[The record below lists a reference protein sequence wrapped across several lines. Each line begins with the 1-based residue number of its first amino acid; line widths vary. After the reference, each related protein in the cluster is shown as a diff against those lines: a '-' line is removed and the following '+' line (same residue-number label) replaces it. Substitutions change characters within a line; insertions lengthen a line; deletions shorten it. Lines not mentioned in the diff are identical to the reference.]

1 MQNKLMISIVDD
13 EGSKQFSIH
22 RVIKKVLFYLG
33 VGIVV
38 LLVSYLLMVKL
49 LISELDSLI
58 AEKNEVRNKFQE
70 IYEKNNEL
78 ARNVEYKTNE
88 LFKASSRINEL
99 EKIVNIYKNS
109 DSLIDEQNYEIDL
122 EDLSD
127 IQKQIVLKIIPNGDP
142 IRGYDWDK
150 HANLQSKKAE
160 AFFYEIPQ
168 GTPIYATANGI
179 VDSISNA
186 KGGTYGTYVKLAHS
200 FGFTSVYAH
209 LQKPLVQKGEFVIK
223 GQLIGYSGQSG
234 ASKKEDLLYEL
245 RFLGSPLSTSEYAR
259 WDLSNFNAV
268 TQNKDQI
275 DWKSLVWAL
284 DDLAQLQSYRTA
296 KADTNQNEIHQ

>member
-38 LLVSYLLMVKL
+38 LLVSYLLMVRL

-78 ARNVEYKTNE
+78 ARNVEYKTDE
-88 LFKASSRINEL
+88 LFKANGRINEL

-109 DSLIDEQNYEIDL
+109 DSLVDEQNYKIDL

-142 IRGYDWDK
+142 IRSYDWDK
-150 HANLQSKKAE
+150 HVNLQPKKAE

-209 LQKPLVQKGEFVIK
+209 LQKPLVQKGEFVVK

-234 ASKKEDLLYEL
+234 GNKKEDLLYEL
-245 RFLGSPLSTSEYAR
+245 RFLGTPLSTSEYAR
-259 WDLSNFNAV
+259 WDLSNFNV
-268 TQNKDQI
+268 ITQNKDQI

-284 DDLAQLQSYRTA
+284 DDLARLQSYRTA
-296 KADTNQNEIHQ
+296 KADINQNEI